1 MKEKNSVTSVFA
13 LGGLGEV
20 GKNMYVIEHGEEILV
35 IDAGVMFPTDELLG
49 IDYVIQDVTYLKQN
63 ESKIKALII
72 THGHEDHIGGITFLL
87 QSVNIPVIYAPKVA
101 ADLIQNKLLDRN
113 IHFENVIVYD
123 KNTVINLKKLSVEF
137 ITTTHSIPDS
147 FAIVVRTP
155 NGTIVHTGDFKFD
168 LTPIGPMADI
178 HKMARLGEEGVKL
191 LLSES
196 TNALSPGFSASEAI
210 VDEAL
215 GDVFAKAQTNRIILA
230 TFASN
235 IYRIKHIVETCRQNN
250 RKIVTFGRS
259 MENSKEI
266 ALKNGL
272 IKDTSIFIDMNAAK
286 DLKKSQVCIL
296 CTGSQG
302 EPLAALSRIANGTH
316 KQVQLQPD
324 DIIVFS
330 SNPIPGNSASIN
342 RIINKLYLKGV
353 KVYTN
358 SELSDIH
365 TSGHA
370 KQEELK
376 WMLRLLKPEYVMPI
390 HGEYR
395 MLKKHA
401 DLASL
406 CDVPAENTFIC
417 SNGDVIEL
425 ENGIVKRGKRVQAG
439 DVYVDG
445 SRIGDIGSVVIKDR
459 SLMSKDGVLV
469 TILNIDPSTH
479 TLLIKPNIT
488 TRGFVLVNE
497 NGELIRE
504 IENKVAEIV
513 NKALQGKYNV
523 VADITGGLNIIKIYS
538 NIVKDY
544 KVTTSLIDVPI
555 YVSMGLDN
563 VLSRNNLGIPIFIP
577 NNTTHLKFYLTDI
590 YDEIITLNQPV
601 YINIVINYDS

>member
-1 MKEKNSVTSVFA
+1 MKQLETVTSVFA

-20 GKNMYVIEHGEEILV
+20 GKNMYVIEYGDELV
-35 IDAGVMFPTDELLG
+35 IIDAGVMFPEDDLLG

-63 ESKIKALII
+63 EHKIKALII
-72 THGHEDHIGGITFLL
+72 THGHEDHIGGISFLL
-87 QSVNIPVIYAPKVA
+87 QNVHIPVIYASKIA
-101 ADLIQNKLLDRN
+101 HDLIQNKLIDRN
-113 IHFENVIVYD
+113 ISYQNLKLYD
-123 KNTVINLKKLSVEF
+123 KDSVIKFKHLWVEF

-147 FAIVVRTP
+147 FAIVVHTP
-155 NGTIVHTGDFKFD
+155 NGIIIHTGDFKFD

-235 IYRIKHIVETCRQNN
+235 IYRIKHIVETCRENN
-250 RKIVTFGRS
+250 RKILTFGRS
-259 MENSKEI
+259 MKNAIDI
-266 ALKNGL
+266 AIKNEL
-272 IKDTSIFIDMNAAK
+272 IKDSSIFIDSNAAK
-286 DLKKSQVCIL
+286 DLKKSEICIL

-302 EPLAALSRIANGTH
+302 EPLAALSRIANGTD
-316 KQVQLQPD
+316 KQVQLMPD

-342 RIINKLYLKGV
+342 RVINKLYLKGV

-358 SELSDIH
+358 SEINDIH

-370 KQEELK
+370 KAEELK
-376 WMLRLLKPEYVMPI
+376 WMLRIIKPEYFMPI

-395 MLKKHA
+395 MLKMHG
-401 DLASL
+401 DLAKS
-406 CDVPAENTFIC
+406 CDIPEENIFIC
-417 SNGDVIEL
+417 QNGDVVL
-425 ENGIVKRGKRVQAG
+425 MDSHKCYRGKHVQAG

-459 SLMSKDGVLV
+459 KLMSKDGVLV
-469 TILNIDPSTH
+469 TILNLDPQRH
-479 TLLIKPNIT
+479 TLLIRPNIT

-497 NGELIRE
+497 NADLIHE
-504 IENKVAEIV
+504 IENKVMEVV
-513 NKALQGKYNV
+513 NKTLSNRYN
-523 VADITGGLNIIKIYS
+523 
-538 NIVKDY
+538 
-544 KVTTSLIDVPI
+544 
-555 YVSMGLDN
+555 
-563 VLSRNNLGIPIFIP
+563 
-577 NNTTHLKFYLTDI
+577 LTDLKNQ
-590 YDEIITLNQPV
+590 IILELNMFINEKTGRRPMILPV
-601 YINIVINYDS
+601 IMEVKKD